1 MSDRTKGIL
10 VLIVIAV
17 GLFLALGLEPLIN
30 RINTPSTKKEIEE
43 YINNSTLEIFSINE
57 PFLENPVD
65 FNINSRKISEG
76 KVFYPFAFEFY
87 DKKYKKYFKIIV
99 FNYNVN
105 PWNKTTYLDK
115 QTDLLYRNPQFPI
128 TFTALVNKDQL
139 NNPDYGT
146 KENPVPIWAQELL
159 VYNNIKIADLDT
171 TATDRESVYFR
182 YNVEAFKPEPEL
194 FRESI
199 KTYLIYYMPV
209 EEFKEM
215 FR

>member
-30 RINTPSTKKEIEE
+30 KINTPSTKKEIED
-43 YINNSTLEIFSINE
+43 YINNSILETFTLEKDWDE
-57 PFLENPVD
+57 EQPK
-65 FNINSRKISEG
+65 FNLNSRRISED
-76 KVFYPFAFEFY
+76 AFFTKFNRDFY
-87 DKKYKKYFKIIV
+87 DEKHNKYFKIIV
-99 FNYNVN
+99 FNMGVN
-105 PWNKTTYLDK
+105 PSNKTTYIDK
-115 QTDLLYRNPQFPI
+115 QLSLLRNMEPYT